1 MGPTVITGIIAA
13 DRGPSSDAVEVT
25 VELGERLGPSRF
37 RAFASSPV
45 TAGERLV
52 FGDRSNR
59 VCLLGSL
66 EGVVAATNDDG
77 SVTIDFDFHGA
88 ALDEMIAAVA
98 E

>member
-1 MGPTVITGIIAA
+1 MVPTVITGVVAA
-13 DRGPSSDAVEVT
+13 HQGRPSAAVEVT

-59 VCLLGSL
+59 VCLLGTL
-66 EGVVAATNDDG
+66 EAVVAATNDDG

-88 ALDEMIAAVA
+88 ALDEMIAAVV